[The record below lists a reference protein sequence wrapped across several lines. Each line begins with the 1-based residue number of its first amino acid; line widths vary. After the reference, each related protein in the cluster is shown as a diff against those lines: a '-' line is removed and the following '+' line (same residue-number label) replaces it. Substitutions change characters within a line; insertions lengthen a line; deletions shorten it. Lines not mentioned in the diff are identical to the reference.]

1 MRSRR
6 ATLDPSPLRE
16 PQGRPGLSSLRHRV
30 FHYTGPV
37 VLISD
42 QVTESERG
50 AGDQGSP
57 NPWGTAATCV
67 WGGTGSQAVS
77 VSGDPVWD

>member
-1 MRSRR
+1 M
-6 ATLDPSPLRE
+6 
-16 PQGRPGLSSLRHRV
+16 